1 MLVTNT
7 HLDTSSL
14 TNQAIEELILQLK
27 QELTERE
34 NAEIKTARDKAI
46 EALKDFIKLDG
57 FVYIETCN
65 NFLEDDGYIRVE
77 CTFPQDIHNF
87 RCISIS
93 AD

>member
-1 MLVTNT
+1 M
-7 HLDTSSL
+7 
-14 TNQAIEELILQLK
+14 QLK

-34 NAEIKTARDKAI
+34 NAEIRTARDKAI

-65 NFLEDDGYIRVE
+65 NFPEDDGYIRVE
-77 CTFPQDIHNF
+77 CTFPQDIQPDLDNF
-87 RCISIS
+87 RCIKID